1 MHCSRHPENAWRTSL
16 LTIVLACIGW
26 AVPADW
32 AQANVLRWTE
42 GRSGC
47 TFSADDDGKYRYGIW
62 TDDFGI
68 VIAVD
73 ADEVRKA
80 SLRVEPLFAIL
91 VTLRYRGKDSLSVD
105 PADISLEFVKH
116 YHDLQ
121 KAIDPNDFAR
131 QLQNDADAFA
141 EETQREISR
150 HPEKK
155 GEKESILR
163 IHEKDVAET
172 REFLQ
177 SRSLRRARLDSAHTD
192 VTGWVFFSAKSK
204 WIDDWKK
211 QEQFVLRVPVAGR
224 VIEFPFA
231 LPPSQGDLLLRR
243 R

>member
-1 MHCSRHPENAWRTSL
+1 MPSCRYLTGLAFACMLATSL
-16 LTIVLACIGW
+16 GYVGW
-26 AVPADW
+26 AVAADR

-42 GRSGC
+42 GQSGC

-73 ADEVRKA
+73 ADELRKA
-80 SLRVEPLFAIL
+80 SLRVEPLFGVF
-91 VTLRYRGKDSLSVD
+91 VTLRYRGKDSLSVQ

-116 YHDLQ
+116 YHDAH
-121 KAIDPNDFAR
+121 KAIDSDDFAS
-131 QLQNDADAFA
+131 QLQNDDAAFA
-141 EETQREISR
+141 EQTQREINR

-155 GEKESILR
+155 AEKESMLR
-163 IHEKDVAET
+163 MHENAVAET
-172 REFLQ
+172 ERFLQ
-177 SRSLRRARLDSAHTD
+177 SRSLRPARLDSANPE

-211 QEQFVLRVPVAGR
+211 QEQFVLRVPMAGG
-224 VIEFPFA
+224 VLEFPFA